1 MGGNGV
7 MTDRKINLN
16 EFARWRNC
24 IEMMYDS
31 GLPSWFYNDKEC
43 RAEYIRQ
50 LDNPMFVTEE

>member
-1 MGGNGV
+1 MGGDGV

-16 EFARWRNC
+16 EFVRWRNC

-50 LDNPMFVTEE
+50 LDDPMFVTEE

>member
-1 MGGNGV
+1 MGGYGV
-7 MTDRKINLN
+7 MTDKKINLN
-16 EFARWRNC
+16 VFVRWRNY